1 MPDPMPP
8 LSAGDLDRYFARI
21 GYTGPRDAD
30 AATLAAIQAAH
41 LAAIPFENIDTQLG
55 QPPGLDPQAIFA
67 KLVERGRGGWC
78 YEMNGL
84 FGRALR
90 TLGFSVTR
98 LGGAVR
104 REHGGDQSFAS
115 HLALRVDI
123 DGEPWLADAGFAG
136 LLWQPVRL
144 REDAVGRAPLP
155 GAVGRTGDG
164 YWRLEIEGTGMPMY
178 YDFEDRPADE
188 ARFASLC
195 QWQATAP
202 ESVFVQNLTIQRR
215 IADEHLAL
223 RGKVLTRLTLS
234 GPQQRELASGDEL
247 VALLAEDFGLDVPEV
262 ARLWP
267 AIEARHAALFGDD
280 G

>member
-8 LSAGDLDRYFARI
+8 LGADELDRYFARI
-21 GYTGPRDAD
+21 GYSGARDAD

-67 KLVERGRGGWC
+67 KLVDRGRGGWC

-90 TLGFSVTR
+90 ALGFAVTR

-178 YDFEDRPADE
+178 YDFADRPADE
-188 ARFASLC
+188 GRLASLC
-195 QWQATAP
+195 HWQATAP
-202 ESVFVQNLTIQRR
+202 ESIFVQNLTVQRR

-234 GPQQRELASGDEL
+234 GPQQRELASAEEL
-247 VALLAEDFGLDVPEV
+247 VAVLLEDFGLDVPGV

-267 AIEARHAALFGDD
+267 AIEVRHAALFGQAD
-280 G
+280 